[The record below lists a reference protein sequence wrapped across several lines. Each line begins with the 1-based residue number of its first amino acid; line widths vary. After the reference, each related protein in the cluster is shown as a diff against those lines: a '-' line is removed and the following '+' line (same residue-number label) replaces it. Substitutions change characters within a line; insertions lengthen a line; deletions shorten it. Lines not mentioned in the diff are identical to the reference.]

1 MDEGLRT
8 IQLSRNWIGVVQV
21 GCRTLVGLV
30 LRNEGYIHSESLIS
44 TPLNLTLNRLLFQPN
59 SDMDRLGQSRQALLQ
74 MDILT
79 QIIYMGCLILN
90 DSLWCR

>member
-8 IQLSRNWIGVVQV
+8 IQLNPNWIGAVQA

-44 TPLNLTLNRLLFQPN
+44 TPLNLTLNRLPLQPN
-59 SDMDRLGQSRQALLQ
+59 SDIGLDRADRH
-74 MDILT
+74 
-79 QIIYMGCLILN
+79 Y
-90 DSLWCR
+90 CRWTYSFS